1 MATDVKKHSTIAAGE
16 APKRDALAKALL
28 SISDVV
34 PTANATEQAQIVDA
48 LAGGDFPVSAA
59 RPLATTR
66 GDARPLHQ
74 IEVSRGGVFVPTSGV
89 LSFATKTAAD
99 NWASA
104 NGSLLSPGDQC
115 VIGAGQYLWDG
126 TAWRRPVEV
135 EPGVSPTSFV
145 FMQMGTSVMNVDG
158 NGNGMNIG
166 FYRPFPNGVLS
177 TVVTDG
183 DAGGGGALRGV
194 INPTKNGFTAL
205 WAAGAAGLR
214 RANWVA
220 VGF

>member
-1 MATDVKKHSTIAAGE
+1 MSIDQKKHTSIAAGE
-16 APKRDALAKALL
+16 APKRDALAKAFL
-28 SISDVV
+28 SINDVV

-99 NWASA
+99 NWATA

-115 VIGAGQYLWDG
+115 VIGAGQYQWDG

-145 FMQMGTSVMNVDG
+145 FTQAGTSVASVDG
-158 NGNGMNIG
+158 SGNGMNIT
-166 FYRPFPNGVLS
+166 FYRPFPNAHLA

-183 DAGGGGALRGV
+183 DASGGGTVRGV
-194 INPTKNGFTAL
+194 INPSKTGFSVL
-205 WAAGAAGLR
+205 WGGAAGLR
-214 RANWVA
+214 RANWFA
-220 VGF
+220 VGY